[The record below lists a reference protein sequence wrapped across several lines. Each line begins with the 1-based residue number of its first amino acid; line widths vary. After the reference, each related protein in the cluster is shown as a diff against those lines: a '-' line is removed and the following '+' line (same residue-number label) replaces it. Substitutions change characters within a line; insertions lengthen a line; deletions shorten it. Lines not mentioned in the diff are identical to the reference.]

1 MLAQVLSSDSA
12 ISSMLDM
19 SIRMLPGDHGL
30 PLQQVRFTFFF
41 FFFDM
46 STQGHEE
53 EGFELVT
60 SAS

>member
-1 MLAQVLSSDSA
+1 LIFPILMND
-12 ISSMLDM
+12 
-19 SIRMLPGDHGL
+19 
-30 PLQQVRFTFFF
+30 

-46 STQGHEE
+46 STQEGE